1 MKKRNEDNQNIREN
15 NSEELSADALGFIN
29 RLLERLHQADY
40 TNHGSKIEI
49 VYVASGAQ
57 YVGTVQNQYLGAQP
71 SPPKGR
77 EKRASETGKDAE
89 PPFDA
94 DTPLSA
100 LFRENHHKE
109 LRQIIDS
116 WRPYLISDDPTIDAL
131 ALSNFQFDFD
141 RVIATRIYIDI
152 GCLLHDHAMKDDYMS
167 LLAKYLFQHT
177 NLSNSQATLYV
188 QLRKYKKR

>member
-1 MKKRNEDNQNIREN
+1 MNNNNEDVIEQI
-15 NSEELSADALGFIN
+15 G
-29 RLLERLHQADY
+29 RLLERLQQAGGEKTSSSHY
-40 TNHGSKIEI
+40 TF

-57 YVGTVQNQYLGAQP
+57 HVENQYNQQSLP
-71 SPPKGR
+71 VPPRK
-77 EKRASETGKDAE
+77 KE
-89 PPFDA
+89 PPTSGDTVCPSFDA

-116 WRPYLISDDPTIDAL
+116 WRPYLIDDDTATDAL
-131 ALSNFQFDFD
+131 AFSNFQFDFEK
-141 RVIATRIYIDI
+141 VIAAHIYIDI
-152 GCLLHDHAMKDDYMS
+152 GRLLYDHALKDDNMS

-177 NLSNSQATLYV
+177 NLSNSESTLYA